1 MRDCEI
7 EPCAY
12 AWEEWH
18 ILQHK
23 IVKAAKEHLCEECTC
38 PILTG
43 EKYEIYKVAQDGSIY
58 TAKTC
63 LDCVS
68 LRTGFFP
75 HNWMSGSIRDDIRER
90 IIELRGVIDSECIL
104 PLTQFAKEWVFELME
119 EEWRNT
125 DEEEK

>member
-7 EPCAY
+7 EPWCD
-12 AWEEWH
+12 WVEFS
-18 ILQHK
+18 IIQHK
-23 IVKAAKEHLCEECTC
+23 IVEAAKEHLCEECTS

-43 EKYEIYKVAQDGSIY
+43 DKYEIYKIRQEGDIY

-75 HNWMSGSIRDDIRER
+75 NNWMSSVIRDDIVER

-104 PLTQFAKEWVFELME
+104 PLTPLPRAWVFE
-119 EEWRNT
+119 
-125 DEEEK
+125 